1 MKTKNAPQPSLPV
14 GERLALPHGLRSVL
28 GQVRRRHVA
37 FTLAGGTAV
46 VLTALSALWLIQGLA
61 DWLFGLP
68 WIVRCIFLLADAGVI
83 GWLAW
88 VGIFRPLS
96 RRMDSEA
103 MALLIE
109 RKMPQFR
116 SELISAVQL
125 SAGGPG
131 CVQGSV
137 ELVRRLIA
145 RIANKITHLDVPR
158 RVVPKAGLSK
168 SLKVLAISVVI
179 FAGVFAG
186 FYPQSLT
193 LLQRLLL
200 AKVPLPSQTRVIQTS
215 GDLEVAD
222 GGEAGLSAVAE
233 GVLPK
238 SGRLVVVF
246 EDGRKDA
253 VVVPESPDR
262 RGFYSFTLPNVRQ
275 PFRYRFEIGDGIG
288 DEGRVSVKIVPS
300 IIQTRFTQIYPEY
313 TGLGETPLS
322 TGTLALLAGGR
333 LRIEGTA
340 NQPIKAAG
348 ITLQGV
354 GGEAIAEIQGDDRR
368 SFRAEVPVSST
379 DLSGVSLTVEN
390 DKGEVSLPVTAR
402 IEVRSDKP
410 PVVSIVVPRAEKLTA
425 QATVAIP
432 IVYTVKDDFGLG
444 QVEIAYEVF
453 RPQTRDQGDP
463 PAERGR
469 IPLPLPPPGNSAPQR
484 FSWDLA
490 RILPPLT
497 IGSTVRFSIEA
508 RDNNSFSGPGLA
520 SSRPRLIR
528 IVSDE
533 EKRLE
538 LLEAFGETA
547 RKVES
552 LIKTQQ
558 KINES
563 TGSAVK
569 PNR

>member
-1 MKTKNAPQPSLPV
+1 MKTKTEPQPSLPA
-14 GERLALPHGLRSVL
+14 GERLALPQGLRTVL
-28 GQVRRRHVA
+28 RQVRRRHVT
-37 FTLAGGTAV
+37 FTLAAGSAV
-46 VLTALSALWLIQGLA
+46 VLTALAALWLVQGLA

-68 WIVRCIFLLADAGVI
+68 WVVRCIFLLADAGVI

-88 VGIFRPLS
+88 RGIILPLS
-96 RRMDSEA
+96 RPMDSEA

-109 RKMPQFR
+109 RRMPQFR

-125 SAGGPG
+125 AGGGPG
-131 CVQGSV
+131 CIQGSV
-137 ELVRRLIA
+137 EMVRRLIA

-158 RVVPKAGLSK
+158 RVVPKAGLIK
-168 SLKVLAISVVI
+168 SLKILAISGVV
-179 FAGVFAG
+179 FSGVFAG
-186 FYPQSLT
+186 FYPQSFT

-200 AKVPLPSQTRVIQTS
+200 AKVPLPSQTRVVQTS
-215 GDLEVAD
+215 GDLEVVE
-222 GGEAGLSAVAE
+222 GGDASLFAVAE

-238 SGRLVVVF
+238 SGRLVVIF
-246 EDGRKDA
+246 DDGRKDA
-253 VVVPESPDR
+253 VVVTEAPDR

-275 PFRYRFEIGDGIG
+275 PFRYRFEVGDGAG
-288 DEGRVSVKIVPS
+288 EDGRVSVKIVPS
-300 IIQTRFTQIYPEY
+300 IIQTRFTQIYPGY

-333 LRIEGTA
+333 LRIEGAA
-340 NQPIKAAG
+340 NQPIKVARIA
-348 ITLQGV
+348 LQGP
-354 GGEAIAEIQGDDRR
+354 GGEATAEVLGGDRR
-368 SFRAEVPVSST
+368 SFRAEIPVSST

-390 DKGEVSLPVTAR
+390 DKGEISQPVNVR

-410 PVVSIVVPRAEKLTA
+410 PVVSIVSPRAEKLTA
-425 QATVAIP
+425 QASVVIP
-432 IVYTVKDDFGLG
+432 IVYTAKDDFGLS

-469 IPLPLPPPGNSAPQR
+469 IPLPLPESSAPQR
-484 FSWDLA
+484 FSWDLG
-490 RILPPLT
+490 RLLPPLT

-520 SSRPRLIR
+520 SSRSRLIR

-538 LLEAFGETA
+538 LLDAFGDTA

-552 LIKTQQ
+552 LIKTQE

-563 TGSAVK
+563 TGTAVRT
-569 PNR
+569 NR